1 MSFVR
6 KHRTAQQDCPTLLL
20 LAAQDI
26 KLQELST
33 WCLRA
38 GHEVVHHRQ
47 ANLVGRQ
54 VDHCGIELFMNRKGL
69 KCHWFSLTS
78 KLYIDVK
85 CTNDYPQ
92 GQGTWATTPNTTKV
106 LNTTYEVKF
115 ISKSFTVTHRKKIS
129 TSSQS
134 QVQARP
140 AWSQTHQRSELK
152 CLLVVSTWMY

>member
-78 KLYIDVK
+78 KLYIAVSKMHKGVPAGPRNMGHNAQHNQSAQYDVRGEVHLQILHCHTSQK
-85 CTNDYPQ
+85 NLHKQPITSPS
-92 GQGTWATTPNTTKV
+92 TTG
-106 LNTTYEVKF
+106 L
-115 ISKSFTVTHRKKIS
+115 VTD
-129 TSSQS
+129 
-134 QVQARP
+134 A
-140 AWSQTHQRSELK
+140 SEI
-152 CLLVVSTWMY
+152 